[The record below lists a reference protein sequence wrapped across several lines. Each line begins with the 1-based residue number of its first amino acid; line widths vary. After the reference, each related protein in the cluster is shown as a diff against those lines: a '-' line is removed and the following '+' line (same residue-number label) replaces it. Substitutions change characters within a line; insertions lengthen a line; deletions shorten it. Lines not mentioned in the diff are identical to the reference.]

1 MKKSKL
7 FGHMKRVKNAK
18 KDKPLGLSR
27 TRKGKGIGK
36 KIFKGLVDTLPV
48 PDIIK
53 NQIDDKLNLNEK
65 NHSELEGRVTKLE
78 QDVQR
83 VINILTKMTGK

>member
-1 MKKSKL
+1 MKRSKL
-7 FGHMKRVKNAK
+7 FGRMKRVKNAK
-18 KDKPLGLSR
+18 EDKPA
-27 TRKGKGIGK
+27 KKIGKKIGK

-48 PDIIK
+48 PDILK
-53 NQIDDKLNLNEK
+53 NQIDDKLNLTEK
-65 NHSELEGRVTKLE
+65 NHGELEGRVTKLE

>member
-1 MKKSKL
+1 MKRSKL

-18 KDKPLGLSR
+18 KDKPA
-27 TRKGKGIGK
+27 RKIGK
-36 KIFKGLVDTLPV
+36 KIFKGLIDTLPV
-48 PDIIK
+48 PDIVK

-78 QDVQR
+78 KDVER
-83 VINILTKMTGK
+83 IINILTKMTNK

>member
-1 MKKSKL
+1 MKRSKL

-18 KDKPLGLSR
+18 QDKPA
-27 TRKGKGIGK
+27 KKIGK
-36 KIFKGLVDTLPV
+36 KIFKGLIDTLPV
-48 PDIIK
+48 PDIVK
-53 NQIDDKLNLNEK
+53 NQIDDKLNLTEK
-65 NHSELEGRVTKLE
+65 NHSELEQRVTKLE

>member
-1 MKKSKL
+1 
-7 FGHMKRVKNAK
+7 MKRVKNAK
-18 KDKPLGLSR
+18 EEKPA
-27 TRKGKGIGK
+27 KKIGK

-53 NQIDDKLNLNEK
+53 NQIDSKLNLTEK
-65 NHSELEGRVTKLE
+65 NHSELEGRVAKLE

-83 VINILTKMTGK
+83 VINILTKMSGK

>member
-1 MKKSKL
+1 MKKSRL
-7 FGHMKRVKNAK
+7 FGRMKRVKNAK
-18 KDKPLGLSR
+18 ADKPA
-27 TRKGKGIGK
+27 KKIGK
-36 KIFKGLVDTLPV
+36 KIFKGLIDTLPV
-48 PDIIK
+48 PDILK
-53 NQIDDKLNLNEK
+53 NQIDDKLNLTEK

>member
-1 MKKSKL
+1 
-7 FGHMKRVKNAK
+7 MKRVKNAK
-18 KDKPLGLSR
+18 KDKPA
-27 TRKGKGIGK
+27 RKIGK
-36 KIFKGLVDTLPV
+36 KIFKGLVVTLPV

-78 QDVQR
+78 SDVER
-83 VINILTKMTGK
+83 IINILTKMSKK

>member
-1 MKKSKL
+1 MKRSKL
-7 FGHMKRVKNAK
+7 FGRMKRVKNAK
-18 KDKPLGLSR
+18 EDKPAK
-27 TRKGKGIGK
+27 TVGKKIGK

-53 NQIDDKLNLNEK
+53 NQIDSKLNLTEK

-83 VINILTKMTGK
+83 VINILTKMSKK

>member
-1 MKKSKL
+1 MKKSRL
-7 FGHMKRVKNAK
+7 FGKLKRVKNAK
-18 KDKPLGLSR
+18 HDKPA
-27 TRKGKGIGK
+27 RKIGK

-65 NHSELEGRVTKLE
+65 NHSDLEQRVTKLE
-78 QDVQR
+78 NDMQR
-83 VINILTKMTGK
+83 VINILTKMSGK

>member
-1 MKKSKL
+1 MKKSRL
-7 FGHMKRVKNAK
+7 FGKMKRVKNAK
-18 KDKPLGLSR
+18 QDKPA
-27 TRKGKGIGK
+27 RKIGN

-65 NHSELEGRVTKLE
+65 NHSDLEQRVTKLE
-78 QDVQR
+78 SDVER
-83 VINILTKMTGK
+83 IIKILTKMSKK

>member
-1 MKKSKL
+1 MKKSRL

-18 KDKPLGLSR
+18 KDKPAR
-27 TRKGKGIGK
+27 NIAK
-36 KIFKGLVDTLPV
+36 KIFKGLIDSLPV
-48 PDIIK
+48 PDIVK

-65 NHSELEGRVTKLE
+65 NHSELEQRVTKLE

>member
-7 FGHMKRVKNAK
+7 FGRMKRVKNAK
-18 KDKPLGLSR
+18 EEKPA
-27 TRKGKGIGK
+27 KKVGKKIGK
-36 KIFKGLVDTLPV
+36 KIFKGLIDTLPV
-48 PDIIK
+48 PDILK
-53 NQIDDKLNLNEK
+53 NQIDDKLNLTEK
-65 NHSELEGRVTKLE
+65 NHSELEQRVTKLE

>member
-1 MKKSKL
+1 MKKSRL

-18 KDKPLGLSR
+18 KDKPA
-27 TRKGKGIGK
+27 RKIGK

-53 NQIDDKLNLNEK
+53 NQIDDKLHLNEK

-78 QDVQR
+78 KDVER
-83 VINILTKMTGK
+83 IINILTKMTNK

>member
-1 MKKSKL
+1 MKRSRL

-18 KDKPLGLSR
+18 KDKPA
-27 TRKGKGIGK
+27 RKIGK

-65 NHSELEGRVTKLE
+65 NHSDLEQRVTKLE
-78 QDVQR
+78 SDVER
-83 VINILTKMTGK
+83 IINILKKMTGK